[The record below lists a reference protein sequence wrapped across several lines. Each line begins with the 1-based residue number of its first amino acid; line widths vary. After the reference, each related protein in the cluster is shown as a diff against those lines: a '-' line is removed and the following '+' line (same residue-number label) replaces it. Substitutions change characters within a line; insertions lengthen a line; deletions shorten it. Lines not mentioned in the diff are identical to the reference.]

1 MTRKT
6 RNIILLAVA
15 GLLVTGWVLYLGRNR
30 DRDVDEP
37 VAQRI
42 TCVNN
47 LKQIGLAFR
56 TWAIDH
62 DGSYP
67 FNLSTNAGGTM
78 EFCAR
83 GNDGFD
89 SHAATHFEVMSNE
102 LATPQILVCPQDKSK
117 HAAVVFRNLGPENVT
132 YRLRTGTNISEA
144 NPKAVLAVC
153 PIDGNTLYCDG
164 TVVSTNKSDAERPD
178 HPAMYMGV
186 P

>member
-1 MTRKT
+1 
-6 RNIILLAVA
+6 LAVV
-15 GLLVTGWVLYLGRNR
+15 GLLVAAWVLYLRWNS
-30 DRDVDEP
+30 DRDIDEP

-42 TCVNN
+42 SCVNN

-56 TWAIDH
+56 TWALDH
-62 DGSYP
+62 DDQYP

-89 SHAATHFEVMSNE
+89 RYAATHFEVMSNE
-102 LATPQILVCPQDKSK
+102 LATPRILVCPRDKSK
-117 HAAVVFRNLGPENVT
+117 HAAVVFRSIGPENVT

-144 NPKAVLAVC
+144 HPKEVLAVC

-164 TVVSTNKSDAERPD
+164 TVVSTNKSDAEGPG
-178 HPAMYMGV
+178 HHAMHIGV

>member
-6 RNIILLAVA
+6 RNLIRLAVA
-15 GLLVTGWVLYLGRNR
+15 GLLVAAWVLYLRWNT
-30 DRDVDEP
+30 DMDVDEP

-42 TCVNN
+42 SCVNN
-47 LKQIGLAFR
+47 LKQTGLAFR
-56 TWAIDH
+56 TWALDH
-62 DGSYP
+62 DGQYS
-67 FNLSTNAGGTM
+67 FNVSTNAGGTM

-89 SHAATHFEVMSNE
+89 RHAATHFEVMSNE
-102 LATPQILVCPQDKSK
+102 LSTPRILVCPQDKSK
-117 HAAVVFRNLGPENVT
+117 HATVDFHGIRPENVT

-144 NPKAVLAVC
+144 HPNEVLAVC

-164 TVVSTNKSDAERPD
+164 MVVSTNKSDAQRPD
-178 HPAMYMGV
+178 RDAMHVGV